1 MSELLGII
9 LFSGWL
15 GILCAISPC
24 PLASNIA
31 TISFLTRQIGN
42 TRRIMLCG
50 VLYVIGRMATYIAIG
65 MLLIFGFSAAPGFSY
80 FLQKYMTL
88 LMGPLMILVS
98 VVLLDLIEIKIPQ
111 WLPDG
116 THFHTVLKKFDAI
129 GALFL
134 GIIFALNFCPTSAAL
149 YFGALLPMM
158 LKSPAPF
165 ILASVFGA
173 ATGVPVMI
181 LTFLLALGTEKIGR
195 IYHYMADIQ
204 RWVQKGT
211 GILFLCWG
219 LWMTLQYTMKIF

>member
-1 MSELLGII
+1 MSELSETL
-9 LFSGWL
+9 LLSGWL

-24 PLASNIA
+24 PLAGNIA
-31 TISFLTRQIGN
+31 AISFLTRQTGN

-50 VLYVIGRMATYIAIG
+50 VLYVIGRMVTYIAIG
-65 MLLIFGFSAAPGFSY
+65 IFLTLGLAAAPGLSY
-80 FLQKYMTL
+80 NLQKYMTL

-98 VVLLDLIEIKIPQ
+98 VVLLNLIEIKLPQ

-116 THFHTVLKKFDAI
+116 RYFQMMLQRFDAA

-149 YFGALLPMM
+149 YFGTLLPMM
-158 LKSPAPF
+158 VKSPAPF

-173 ATGVPVMI
+173 ATGIPVMM

-195 IYHYMADIQ
+195 IYNCMTDIQ
-204 RWVQKGT
+204 RWVQKCT

-219 LWMTLQYTMKIF
+219 LWMTMRYTIFCF